1 MATLHLIT
9 GACRSGKS
17 RYAQLLAEALPGRRL
32 FIATCPPL
40 DDETRRRIQLHQA
53 DRAGRGW
60 ELCEEQLDLA
70 TAIEKAHSAPAPADV
85 VLIDCL
91 TLWINNLM
99 HHADQQS
106 ALVSERDITQKTQ
119 RLLHVCANFDSNIVF
134 VTNEVG
140 WGIVPDNAMARQFR
154 DLVGRANQ
162 TIAAAADHVV
172 LMCAGLPMT
181 LKGTENEHGTSGIYA
196 PGDSTAGQRLQSAS

>member
-1 MATLHLIT
+1 MATIHLIT

-17 RYAQLLAEALPGRRL
+17 RYAQQLAENLPGRRVFL
-32 FIATCPPL
+32 ATCPPV

-60 ELCEEQLDLA
+60 DLCEEELDLA
-70 TAIEKAHSAPAPADV
+70 GAIEKLATGPAPAKV
-85 VLIDCL
+85 ILIDCL

-99 HHADQQS
+99 HYADQQS
-106 ALVSERDITQKTQ
+106 AQIFEPEIAQKVQ
-119 RLLHVCANFDSNIVF
+119 RILHACTNLDLHVIF

-140 WGIVPDNAMARQFR
+140 WGIVPENALARQFR

-181 LKGTENEHGTSGIYA
+181 LKGTEDEYGTAGKYP
-196 PGDSTAGQRLQSAS
+196 PGDSTAGQRLQGAS